1 MFQIQA
7 GVLQGD
13 TSAPFLFVLVVD
25 YAMWQAINGHEEQ
38 LGLEITPR
46 KSRQH
51 PAIKVTDMLFGDDV
65 ALLSEEIDQ
74 AQKVLSKVQTEA
86 ERVGLHI
93 SAKKTEFMAYKQP
106 DDITIQKTSRKLL
119 KEVQN
124 FKYLDGI

>member
-1 MFQIQA
+1 M
-7 GVLQGD
+7 
-13 TSAPFLFVLVVD
+13 LVVD

-38 LGLEITPR
+38 LGLEITPQ

-51 PAIKVTDMLFGDDV
+51 PAIKVTDMLFDDNV

-93 SAKKTEFMAYKQP
+93 NAKKTEFMAYKQP
-106 DDITIQKTSRKLL
+106 DDITIQTTSGKLL